1 MNLTDDELIQELS
14 NRFARSRKT
23 FADLSVVN
31 LKLVEMN
38 RLLEQSETLK
48 SNFLSNIRN
57 EINNPLNVIIGL
69 AGQIAS
75 LGPEGCEAA
84 ALASMICSEAGNLD
98 FQLRN
103 IFMAAEL
110 ESGEIYPHLS
120 RVNVTTLAR
129 DVAES
134 FRHNAACKSVE
145 IRLEPDGESPP
156 LMFGTDAEKLQIILS
171 NLLANAVEYSHE
183 GGGIRVSMAIAS
195 DGSLIAEVQDHGA
208 GIAEKDQKRIFDRFI
223 QRETGTTRPHLG
235 HGLGLSI
242 TKALAELLEGNITL
256 ESSPGRGALFRVTLP
271 PHSGDDEPTTFAEG
285 GNLFL
290 FDEISEK

>member
-23 FADLSVVN
+23 FSDLSVVN

-38 RLLEQSETLK
+38 RRLEQSEALK

-57 EINNPLNVIIGL
+57 EINNPLNAIIGL
-69 AGQIAS
+69 AAQIAS
-75 LGPEGCEAA
+75 LGPEGSEGA

-110 ESGEIYPHLS
+110 EAGEIYPHLS
-120 RVNVTTLAR
+120 RVNVTTVVR

-134 FRHNAACKSVE
+134 FRHNAARKSVE
-145 IRLEPDGESPP
+145 IHLEQHNEDAP
-156 LMFGTDAEKLQIILS
+156 LLFDTDAEKLQIILS
-171 NLLANAVEYSHE
+171 NLVANAVEYSHE
-183 GGGIRVSMAIAS
+183 GGCIRIFIGISP
-195 DGSLIAEVQDHGA
+195 DGSLIVEVQDHGV
-208 GIAEKDQKRIFDRFI
+208 GIAEEDHKLIFDRFT
-223 QRETGTTRPHLG
+223 QQETGTTRPHLG
-235 HGLGLSI
+235 HGLGLCI
-242 TKALAELLEGNITL
+242 TKALAELLQGTIDL
-256 ESSPGRGALFRVTLP
+256 ESAYGQGALFRITLP
-271 PHSGDDEPTTFAEG
+271 PHTGEDELTTFAEG

>member
-1 MNLTDDELIQELS
+1 MNLTDDELIRELS

-23 FADLSVVN
+23 FSDLSVVN

-38 RLLEQSETLK
+38 RRLEQSEALK

-57 EINNPLNVIIGL
+57 EINNPLNAILGL
-69 AGQIAS
+69 AGQIAALAPDDS
-75 LGPEGCEAA
+75 DAA
-84 ALASMICSEAGNLD
+84 ALASMISAEAGNLD

-120 RVNVTTLAR
+120 RVNVTAVAR

-134 FRHNAACKSVE
+134 FRHNATRKSAE
-145 IRLEPDGESPP
+145 ISLEPPGEEPP
-156 LMFGTDAEKLQIILS
+156 LLFDTDAEKLQIILS
-171 NLLANAVEYSHE
+171 NLVANGVEYSHAGE
-183 GGGIRVSMAIAS
+183 CIRVSLAIS
-195 DGSLIAEVQDHGA
+195 PVGHLIVEVQDHGV
-208 GIAEKDQKRIFDRFI
+208 GITEEDQKRIFDRFI
-223 QRETGTTRPHLG
+223 QLETGTTRPHLG
-235 HGLGLSI
+235 QGLGLSI
-242 TKALAELLEGNITL
+242 TKALVELLQGTMTL
-256 ESSPGRGALFRVTLP
+256 ESACGQGALFRVTLP
-271 PHSGDDEPTTFAEG
+271 SRAGEDELTTLAEG